1 MRPDERAKLIE
12 WSAAV
17 AAFVLV
23 AALLVTT

>member
-17 AAFVLV
+17 AAFALI
-23 AALLVTT
+23 AALLVAT